1 MLFLRAM
8 AQRGHGT
15 YWHND
20 FGTPK
25 SAGCI
30 NLRPDGAGWLF
41 RWTLPEVPYL
51 PGHITVEWP
60 GGTRVVIR
68 D

>member
-1 MLFLRAM
+1 M

-60 GGTRVVIR
+60 DGTRVVIR